1 MQEVVLQ
8 VQLIYFIILKTG
20 YVVQGL
26 PAYPP
31 NVSHTEVLP
40 AATSVFCRQNRSLY
54 CCIFRNISE
63 WQLDSVLLAAWDSSP
78 ETEKNIYISEVL
90 DIFGTD
96 GCKLMI
102 NPGLGNLH
110 SRLTAN
116 PQLASEAASPSG
128 RRANKRPHFS
138 AFTTIKTCSGKR
150 RRMPAAQEVETMLLD
165 GFAAEGI
172 DEASF
177 IFKCILE
184 EPNLQFDND
193 FEYTWE
199 PVEILNYLDQSI
211 SNFWI
216 SMPTLD
222 DLRFLDNEM

>member
-1 MQEVVLQ
+1 M
-8 VQLIYFIILKTG
+8 
-20 YVVQGL
+20 GL
-26 PAYPP
+26 AACPR
-31 NVSHTEVLP
+31 NVSHAEVLA
-40 AATSVFCRQNRSLY
+40 AATSVFCRQNRTPY
-54 CCIFRNISE
+54 RCIFPNISE
-63 WQLDSVLLAAWDSSP
+63 RQLDLVLLAAWDSSP

-96 GCKLMI
+96 GCKQMI

-110 SRLTAN
+110 SRLTAT
-116 PQLASEAASPSG
+116 PQLAPEAASPSG

-138 AFTTIKTCSGKR
+138 AFTTMKTCSGKR
-150 RRMPAAQEVETMLLD
+150 RWMPAAQEVETMLLD
-165 GFAAEGI
+165 GFAAEEI

-177 IFKCILE
+177 IFRCILE
-184 EPNLQFDND
+184 EPNVQFDSD

-199 PVEILNYLDQSI
+199 PEEILNYLDQS

-222 DLRFLDNEM
+222 DLLFLDNEV